1 MTKKTGRLRK
11 GFAPVA
17 ALLLLLALLAAI
29 PALQAVRNP
38 AQPDAPHVGG
48 TGASEDATE
57 AQSESKLPEVCKQLS
72 EEALALDTEQ
82 LIEEILKSTNIFM
95 RAGLDSSGTN
105 WYRFLREHS
114 NGIRELESRP
124 DAGNRLLELY
134 LVESGKAE
142 PERVRLLSLIDLL
155 DVPVFRDMLT
165 ADECAR
171 LERNRRNPFVHP
183 CKTEA
188 VPQSESKLPEV
199 CKQLS
204 EEALALDTEQ
214 LIEEILKATDIFMHA
229 GLDSSGT
236 NWYPSL
242 REHFNGIRELE
253 SRPDAGNR
261 LLELCLVEYGKA
273 EPEMRRLVSMLDL
286 LDIPVFRD
294 MLTADE
300 RAMMERD
307 WLKPF
312 VVAGTR

>member
-57 AQSESKLPEVCKQLS
+57 A
-72 EEALALDTEQ
+72 
-82 LIEEILKSTNIFM
+82 
-95 RAGLDSSGTN
+95 
-105 WYRFLREHS
+105 
-114 NGIRELESRP
+114 
-124 DAGNRLLELY
+124 
-134 LVESGKAE
+134 
-142 PERVRLLSLIDLL
+142 
-155 DVPVFRDMLT
+155 
-165 ADECAR
+165 
-171 LERNRRNPFVHP
+171 
-183 CKTEA
+183 
-188 VPQSESKLPEV
+188 QSESKLPEV